1 MPGLL
6 VRGVG
11 RLAELAAS
19 VLRFSLALALF
30 VMLACIVL
38 QVVMRYVVG
47 NTLSWTEELAV
58 LMFAWTTLGGLALGI
73 HEGFHVRLD
82 LLLDALPSVLQV
94 WLERAIGLLTVVF
107 GGYVVWSGERFF
119 DFTRGSVSAA
129 VGYPIELLHILAP
142 IAGGLVCLFALN
154 HLLAGPGSQPEPE
167 LSL

>member
-1 MPGLL
+1 
-6 VRGVG
+6 
-11 RLAELAAS
+11 
-19 VLRFSLALALF
+19 
-30 VMLACIVL
+30 
-38 QVVMRYVVG
+38 
-47 NTLSWTEELAV
+47 
-58 LMFAWTTLGGLALGI
+58 MFAWTTLGGLALGI